1 MPAWLFVS
9 RAERVAPPAV
19 RRAQDTTNSVLV
31 GGKSLPRVQFHSFC
45 SRVFFHKT
53 SQGAWA
59 AVHLRPRF
67 PPLCTST
74 QTELAGSRESIC
86 ARTPFAAPPPFL
98 NCFDTKSYA
107 PLCSR
112 GGAGPRPA
120 IRMADLLD
128 MSLDQT
134 SSRGSRVSKLGGS
147 SSSAWQ
153 GGSRGREGGGMRSE
167 VSRPQSSVVVSGGGT
182 FRSAIASTTRAP
194 SSGSGPMRRQ
204 GVARG
209 AREMAAPYQ
218 RPTRGPESVFSRL
231 GEREQAESKSLASRG
246 VGGVGR
252 FFCPKPLYQRPRREE
267 GWIATASSAAF
278 VFGRL
283 LLNSLLYMRRTCF
296 LVGLDPFFFGASPER
311 RRSPPPLPARSWL
324 PHEGHTQATVHIFPS
339 PRYPCDAQRLL

>member
-1 MPAWLFVS
+1 MRPNPFCRPAPIFELFRHQVI
-9 RAERVAPPAV
+9 R
-19 RRAQDTTNSVLV
+19 
-31 GGKSLPRVQFHSFC
+31 
-45 SRVFFHKT
+45 
-53 SQGAWA
+53 
-59 AVHLRPRF
+59 
-67 PPLCTST
+67 PPL
-74 QTELAGSRESIC
+74 LARRRG
-86 ARTPFAAPPPFL
+86 PAP
-98 NCFDTKSYA
+98 CKQ
-107 PLCSR
+107 
-112 GGAGPRPA
+112 
-120 IRMADLLD
+120 MADLLD

-246 VGGVGR
+246 VGGVGG

-296 LVGLDPFFFGASPER
+296 LIGLDPFFFWREPREEAL
-311 RRSPPPLPARSWL
+311 SPPPPCQIMVTPRGSHPGYRSHISLSTLPM
-324 PHEGHTQATVHIFPS
+324 
-339 PRYPCDAQRLL
+339 